1 MAFCPCSRKSRRSA
15 QMTSSLSLLR
25 EPRSRPAG
33 FPPRG
38 ATHKKL
44 GDKGKMAVLA
54 FSQARLRCDGPCQ
67 SRSRAT
73 SPPQD
78 AHALRKLLSHL
89 PFGRAIYLRPA
100 EPITSP
106 LGNLL
111 FNKGV

>member
-1 MAFCPCSRKSRRSA
+1 
-15 QMTSSLSLLR
+15 
-25 EPRSRPAG
+25 
-33 FPPRG
+33 
-38 ATHKKL
+38 
-44 GDKGKMAVLA
+44 MAVLA

-106 LGNLL
+106 LGIDCSIKAYNLYGRRRAGKVYPHEIDIQETHPKHRKL
-111 FNKGV
+111 DSQPTLSHRARGRAADGLRA